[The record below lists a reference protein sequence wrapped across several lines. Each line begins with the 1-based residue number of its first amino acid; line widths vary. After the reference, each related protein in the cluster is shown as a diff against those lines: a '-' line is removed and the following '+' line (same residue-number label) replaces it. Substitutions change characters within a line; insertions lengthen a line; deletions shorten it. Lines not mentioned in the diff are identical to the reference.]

1 MKKIVSLLARILVFP
16 LALIAGFGRF
26 HEGFVFGA
34 QLLALFPGLI
44 GSYLRVAYYKQTLE
58 HVGTDCHIAVGSS
71 FAHSQSS
78 IGNRVGIGS
87 YCVLGQVT
95 LGDGTLVASSAQV
108 LSGSR
113 QHSRDERGYLTDV
126 GRTFV
131 RVTVGKECWIGAGVV
146 VMANL
151 GDMVTVSPGSV
162 VSNNVPDGA
171 VVAGNPARPIRVITP
186 TVSPGSLVS
195 NNVPDG
201 AVVAGDPVRP
211 MRVITPTVSCASPEV
226 GLNAFTR
233 LQYLIGGVLKVPPQ
247 TVRREV
253 LLVDSGWDSL
263 SLLILREECEKA
275 FGISI
280 PDIAWLK
287 TNSVSDLVA
296 LIERLSGP
304 TSSGVAVQSRA
315 PEDFQQWNSDDMA
328 EVLEIGMPLLGIG
341 NLCESALLKHL
352 GDMRWRHIM
361 RLTGTPSRNLIDD
374 QGNRLYP
381 AFFYVKVRFPES
393 RPMGSFGENDTFLL
407 MDTVKRYGQSMLDG
421 TAYLIPSERRQT
433 VSKPLT
439 SLEEAVEQGI
449 PAVQMSNAFVMK
461 FDGAEWLKRS
471 RPKKGILDSVV
482 EMPSPPDSYELSRV
496 AQQGRG
502 VGTPSEGSRALHDD
516 DVCYQYAIQPDRDV
530 NGVGLIYFA
539 NYPLFLDL
547 AERHA
552 LKQADSLWSDA
563 AISTRSLLAR
573 NIVYLNNAAWHDSMT
588 IRTRSWVRLLPD
600 READFHLA
608 SEQRMHRKSDG
619 RLMCVCWSEKI
630 VTDTSNRLTDWIRS
644 PG

>member
-1 MKKIVSLLARILVFP
+1 MKQIVSLLARIFVLP

-34 QLLALFPGLI
+34 QLLAPFPGLI

-58 HVGTDCHIAVGSS
+58 HVGADCHIAVGSF
-71 FAHSQSS
+71 FAHPQSS

-87 YCVLGQVT
+87 YCVLGQVS
-95 LGDGTLVASSAQV
+95 LGDGTLVASTAQV

-113 QHSRDERGYLTDV
+113 QHLRDERGCLTDR

-131 RVTVGKECWIGAGVV
+131 RVTVGKECWIGAGAV
-146 VMANL
+146 VMSSL

-162 VSNNVPDGA
+162 VSNDVPSD
-171 VVAGNPARPIRVITP
+171 VVVVGNPARP
-186 TVSPGSLVS
+186 VS
-195 NNVPDG
+195 
-201 AVVAGDPVRP
+201 
-211 MRVITPTVSCASPEV
+211 VITPTVSCASPGER
-226 GLNAFTR
+226 LNVFTR
-233 LQYLIGGVLKVPPQ
+233 LQELIGGLLKAPPQ

-253 LLVDSGWDSL
+253 FLVDSGLDSL
-263 SLLILREECEKA
+263 SRVVLREECEKA

-280 PDIAWLK
+280 PDVAWLK
-287 TNSVSDLVA
+287 TSSISDLVV
-296 LIERLSGP
+296 LIERLSMP
-304 TSSGVAVQSRA
+304 TSSGAEIQGSA
-315 PEDFQQWNSDDMA
+315 PENFHQWNSDDMA

-361 RLTGTPSRNLIDD
+361 RLTGVPSRNLVDD

-393 RPMGSFGENDTFLL
+393 RPMGSFGENDTLL
-407 MDTVKRYGQSMLDG
+407 PMDTVRRYGLSMLDG
-421 TAYLIPSERRQT
+421 IAYLIPSERGQT
-433 VSKPLT
+433 VSKPPA

-461 FDGAEWLKRS
+461 FDGAEWLKKS
-471 RPKKGILDSVV
+471 RPKKGILDAVV
-482 EMPSPPDSYELSRV
+482 EMPSPPDSYELSRL
-496 AQQGRG
+496 AQQGG
-502 VGTPSEGSRALHDD
+502 SVGTPSEGSRALHDAE
-516 DVCYQYAIQPDRDV
+516 VCYQYAIQPDRDV
-530 NGVGLIYFA
+530 NGVGLLYFA

-563 AISTRSLLAR
+563 AINTRSLLAR

-600 READFHLA
+600 RDADFHLA
-608 SEQRMHRKSDG
+608 SEQRMHRQSDG

-630 VTDTSNRLTDWIRS
+630 VTDNSNRLTDWIRS
-644 PG
+644 SG